1 MCYNDITEAKM
12 EKTMTADSKSESS
25 EGDVTD
31 YKAAIAEMF
40 AEITR
45 LEDQTR
51 RSQMETQR
59 LRTETREILA
69 RMKAA

>member
-1 MCYNDITEAKM
+1 M
-12 EKTMTADSKSESS
+12 EKVLTTPS
-25 EGDVTD
+25 EGETSSDEVTR
-31 YKAAIAEMF
+31 YKKDIAEMF
-40 AEITR
+40 AEMTR